1 MKKDQKNVAKGI
13 FFILQIG
20 LNMIVSI
27 GLGFLIGYGLSKLT
41 GLDWLVLVGI
51 LLGVFAGYRNVY
63 DMVIGYTKGDKTT
76 RKPGPT
82 KEDLFRL
89 EAEKEFSKWKEN
101 KDSHEV

>member
-1 MKKDQKNVAKGI
+1 MKKDQKDVAKGI

-20 LNMIVSI
+20 LNMIVSV
-27 GLGFLIGYGLSKLT
+27 GLGFLIGFGLSKLT
-41 GLDWLVLVGI
+41 HIDWLVLVGI

-63 DMVIGYTKGDKTT
+63 DMVIGFTKSAKTAK
-76 RKPGPT
+76 KPGPT
-82 KEDLFRL
+82 KEELFRL